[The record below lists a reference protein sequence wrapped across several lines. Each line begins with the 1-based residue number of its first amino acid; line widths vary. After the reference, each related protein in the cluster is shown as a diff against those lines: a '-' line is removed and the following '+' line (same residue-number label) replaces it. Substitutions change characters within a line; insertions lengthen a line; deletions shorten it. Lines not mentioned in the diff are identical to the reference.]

1 MEASALFERFE
12 NNVDTIARH
21 LKNGV
26 DIRTTPYHI
35 SMPLEVRMLC
45 DILHHVG
52 FDYKITQDGFGSFTE
67 FQQQYQ
73 QDAKR
78 FSDAIYQILQDKHAY
93 MKTPDGTVLL
103 KEHLIRRLEYFNEI
117 AHSMEVI
124 ARWQQLGSPVQYNYP
139 FLTK

>member
-35 SMPLEVRMLC
+35 SMPLEVRMLY
-45 DILHHVG
+45 DILRHVG
-52 FDYKITQDGFGSFTE
+52 VELNSTKEGFEAFTE
-67 FQQQYQ
+67 FETQYR

-78 FSDAIYQILQDKHAY
+78 LSDAIYKILQDKHAY
-93 MKTPDGTVLL
+93 MKTPQGTVLL

-139 FLTK
+139 FLNK